1 MLNTLRDIYS
11 VLWADL
17 RNARHHWQSLILVT
31 LIQPLLYL
39 VAFGYGLGQGV
50 SFDGVSYLA
59 FIIPGIIALTAF
71 SNSFHGSA
79 YKLQVDRFFYRSFDE
94 LLMSPVRSFSI
105 VIGKA
110 LIGFVRG
117 LISAI
122 AILAISFILMPSLTV
137 SPLFMLVLLTSCFVF
152 ALFGVL
158 VALVLDSHQ
167 SMSIF
172 NNIVI
177 LPMTFLCST
186 FFSLNSLPEIAKAAL
201 YVLPLTHSSQCLRAT
216 TLSQPFPWLSFLA
229 LLGFGLAFFAGS
241 IITLKKKSI

>member
-17 RNARHHWQSLILVT
+17 RNLRHHWHSLIITT

-39 VAFGYGLGQGV
+39 VAFGYGLGQAI
-50 SFDGVSYLA
+50 SFDGVNYLA

-71 SNSFHGSA
+71 SNSFHGAA

-94 LLMSPVRSFSI
+94 LLMSPVSGYSI

-117 LISAI
+117 LISSV
-122 AILAISFILMPSLTV
+122 AILAIGLILLPSLII
-137 SPLFMLVLLTSCFVF
+137 SPLFMLVLFVSCFVF

-158 VALVLDSHQ
+158 IAFVLDSHQ
-167 SMSIF
+167 SMSTF
-172 NNIVI
+172 NNVVI
-177 LPMTFLCST
+177 LPMTFLCGT
-186 FFSLNSLPEIAKAAL
+186 FFSLNALPDIAKGVL
-201 YVLPLTHSSQCLRAT
+201 YILPLTHSSQCLRAAA
-216 TLSQPFPWLSFLA
+216 LSQSFPWLSFLA

-241 IITLKKKSI
+241 IITLKKKSV